1 MSLNIG
7 CVVMAAGKSS
17 RFGSNK
23 LLAQLGGKPVLN
35 HVLDSLP
42 HGRLYRTVVVTV
54 AGAVPGL
61 CGAIPVRLNESGLLS
76 ESVRRGIAEMDG
88 LDGCLFVMGDQPL
101 CTSAS
106 MERLLDSFAR
116 APQAVHRLSHN
127 GVPGSPVLFPA
138 ALFPRLAALTGE
150 ASGMTA
156 VRGSGTPVILVP
168 ADHESELW
176 DMDTPK
182 ALAQAEAFLRAAC
195 DT

>member
-1 MSLNIG
+1 MGLNIG

-42 HGRLYRTVVVTV
+42 YARLCRTVVVTV
-54 AGAVPGL
+54 AGDVPGL
-61 CGAIPVRLNESGLLS
+61 CGGVPVRLNESGLLS

-101 CTSAS
+101 CTTAS
-106 MERLLDSFAR
+106 MERLLDSFEG
-116 APQAVHRLSHN
+116 APQAVHRLSHS
-127 GVPGSPVLFPA
+127 GTPGSPVLFPA
-138 ALFPRLAALTGE
+138 SLFPRLAALTGE

-156 VRGSGTPVILVP
+156 VRGSGTPVLLVP
-168 ADHESELW
+168 AGHPSELW
-176 DMDTPK
+176 DVDTPE
-182 ALAQAEAFLRAAC
+182 ALAQAEAFLRGEYDA
-195 DT
+195 